1 MIAPLFTETAIV
13 PLQYRRID
21 LALRYLAYLV
31 SLPANHLA
39 RAAVLDSCML
49 STSSHSSW
57 ITDLWF
63 VLLNLPIPISVPD
76 LTQIN
81 GDGIKLLQSTVVASM
96 KDWLNK
102 EMMSPKMYLLQGRLE
117 LEEDKAPVPKT
128 LHFRH
133 YLRVMTVSHRKSLTR
148 LLLSDHGLAV
158 EQLRRIHGPHVP
170 REQRLC
176 RFCLNAV
183 ESPEHAL
190 LECTASHEL
199 VRLRNAF
206 VQRMQVEMPVFLSG
220 FAPQGA
226 LLCLKALIA
235 NRTTIALLA
244 KYTHDVLQIFDA
256 HAIYNPFL

>member
-1 MIAPLFTETAIV
+1 MIAPLFTKTAIG

-31 SLPANHLA
+31 SLPTNHLA

-57 ITDLWF
+57 ITDLRF
-63 VLLNLPIPISVPD
+63 VLLNLPIPIPVPD

-117 LEEDKAPVPKT
+117 LEEDKALVSKT

-148 LLLSDHGLAV
+148 LVLSDHGLAV
-158 EQLRRIHGPHVP
+158 EQLHHIHGPHVL

-176 RFCLNAV
+176 WFYLNAV

-199 VRLRNAF
+199 V
-206 VQRMQVEMPVFLSG
+206 
-220 FAPQGA
+220 
-226 LLCLKALIA
+226 
-235 NRTTIALLA
+235 
-244 KYTHDVLQIFDA
+244 
-256 HAIYNPFL
+256 